1 MTNDSPLYIN
11 ERNYD
16 AVYSFPIKNDGNYL
30 LQLKFSECYYWDP
43 KHRYIN
49 ITVGDVQLLGDYD
62 ILADVKNI
70 TAIDKYYLFTIKSGK
85 LTINGKRVLTAEFK
99 NGIVKIKLSS
109 RNNTSKVNAIIIIKL
124 TVDDYMY
131 YLDNNEVTCRDIT
144 IENDYNDPYTITY
157 DDLFVSTL
165 STSTDTSGN
174 GIIFRSDK
182 TTIGGVLKENEN
194 EVEFYNEKKYYKSV
208 SYIPQTIGEFT
219 LKYALKVKV
228 SDTYY
233 LSSSLCEIKI
243 VNNCYEQC
251 ETCSTFGNDDAQNCN
266 KCKKNYCKIE
276 NTNNC
281 YKKALNGYYFDKTIH
296 FIKNVCQIVFYV
308 RIQQPAQEQDF
319 SLLSEYTGNV
329 SDSHCIPSCI
339 KERWYIN
346 ETSNEFE
353 CLTGKDD
360 CVNGYSC
367 YNKTTLRCYPTSFYT
382 TSLCT
387 IPKDENN
394 IMDFLETHVVEL
406 AESNY
411 VENTENYSTIVYDAT
426 RDTPSNLTKVDLGEC
441 EVILREEYS
450 VNEKENFL
458 FTQIDHV
465 KTSIADF
472 SVFTPKGVKVDLAL
486 CDGSEMI
493 ISTPL
498 KSDFSNEHW

>member
-85 LTINGKRVLTAEFK
+85 LTINGKRVSTAEFK

-157 DDLFVSTL
+157 DDLFVSIL

-194 EVEFYNEKKYYKSV
+194 EVEFYNEKSIINQYH
-208 SYIPQTIGEFT
+208 TF
-219 LKYALKVKV
+219 LKPLV
-228 SDTYY
+228 
-233 LSSSLCEIKI
+233 
-243 VNNCYEQC
+243 
-251 ETCSTFGNDDAQNCN
+251 
-266 KCKKNYCKIE
+266 
-276 NTNNC
+276 
-281 YKKALNGYYFDKTIH
+281 
-296 FIKNVCQIVFYV
+296 
-308 RIQQPAQEQDF
+308 
-319 SLLSEYTGNV
+319 SLL
-329 SDSHCIPSCI
+329 
-339 KERWYIN
+339 
-346 ETSNEFE
+346 
-353 CLTGKDD
+353 
-360 CVNGYSC
+360 
-367 YNKTTLRCYPTSFYT
+367 
-382 TSLCT
+382 
-387 IPKDENN
+387 
-394 IMDFLETHVVEL
+394 
-406 AESNY
+406 
-411 VENTENYSTIVYDAT
+411 
-426 RDTPSNLTKVDLGEC
+426 
-441 EVILREEYS
+441 
-450 VNEKENFL
+450 
-458 FTQIDHV
+458 
-465 KTSIADF
+465 
-472 SVFTPKGVKVDLAL
+472 
-486 CDGSEMI
+486 
-493 ISTPL
+493 
-498 KSDFSNEHW
+498 